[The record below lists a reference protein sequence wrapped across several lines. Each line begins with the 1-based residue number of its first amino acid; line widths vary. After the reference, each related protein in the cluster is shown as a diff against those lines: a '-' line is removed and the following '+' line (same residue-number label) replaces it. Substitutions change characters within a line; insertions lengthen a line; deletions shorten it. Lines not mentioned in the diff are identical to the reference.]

1 MKMLVYEDLSNI
13 IVITIT
19 NPPRPLASRRVK
31 YATKVCVQG
40 IQLETHGKWLLI
52 RNQLRNKHE
61 IVKQKKKRKYAMQS
75 DNEYDTDALP

>member
-40 IQLETHGKWLLI
+40 IQLETHGKGLLI

-61 IVKQKKKRKYAMQS
+61 IVKH
-75 DNEYDTDALP
+75 NEE